1 MTLGFIV
8 GKFYPPHRGHKHLI
22 DSARKQVDELIVMLA
37 AHPSQTIPG
46 GVRYAWLREIHPDC
60 DVRLVADELEDDS
73 QQWAD
78 FTLKY
83 LGRAPDIVFSSES
96 YGLIYAALMGSRHV
110 MVDHLRT
117 TVPISGTRIRENPLS
132 YLDHLEPCVRAWF
145 VKRVVLVG
153 AESTGKTTLAQQLAD
168 HFQTVWVPEYGRAHW
183 EEKVS
188 RLTSSETS
196 PSWSSDEFIHIAQEQ
211 QRREDLAARQANRIL
226 VCDTNAFATGTWYDR
241 YFHARHPLVDS
252 IGQQSKTD
260 LYLLTAPDVP
270 FVQDGFRD
278 GQHIRNWMHDRFAEQ
293 LANLNQSN
301 PAVQIVPIQGSY
313 EQRLATAIAS
323 VDMMLSARY
332 D

>member
-1 MTLGFIV
+1 MTLGFVV

-22 DSARKQVDELIVMLA
+22 DFARKQVDELIVMLA

-46 GVRYAWLREIHPDC
+46 EVRYAWLREIHPDC
-60 DVRLVADELEDDS
+60 DIRLVADELEDDS

-78 FTLKY
+78 FTIKY
-83 LGRAPDIVFSSES
+83 LGRAPDIVFSSEN
-96 YGLIYAALMGSRHV
+96 YGPIYSSLMGSRHV
-110 MVDHLRT
+110 MVDQLRN
-117 TVPISGTRIRENPLS
+117 TVPISGTQVRTNPLL
-132 YLDHLEPCVRAWF
+132 YLHHLEPCVRAWF

-168 HFQTVWVPEYGRAHW
+168 HFQTVWVPEYGREHW
-183 EEKVS
+183 EKKVS
-188 RLTSSETS
+188 GLTSSEAS
-196 PSWSSDEFIHIAQEQ
+196 PSWSAEEFIHIAQEQ
-211 QRREDLAARQANRIL
+211 QRREDLSARQCNRIL
-226 VCDTNAFATGTWYDR
+226 FCDTNAFATGTWNER
-241 YFHARHPLVDS
+241 YFHTRNALVDS
-252 IGQQSKTD
+252 IGQQSKAD

-293 LANLNQSN
+293 LTNLHQRD
-301 PAVQIVPIQGSY
+301 PAVRIVQICGSF

-323 VDMMLSARY
+323 VDRMLSSLN